1 MDFILLFHRYRLKF
15 IISNRHSRAEVL
27 HNSGVVLVSASTAE
41 FEITKHLYKTT
52 DISAAKNL
60 GRVLAQRCQEAG
72 ITRVYWEPQYGDR
85 NKLRVMFMVMS
96 YCGVVTSFLVILL
109 QMVMVSPGTHLV
121 KTHQSL
127 SITNESQLKKSRSPK
142 LKMLGP
148 LCNQTVNME
157 TDAKSLY
164 YSLLKLKIV
173 LL

>member
-1 MDFILLFHRYRLKF
+1 M
-15 IISNRHSRAEVL
+15 L

-72 ITRVYWEPQYGDR
+72 ITRVFWEPQYGDR

-96 YCGVVTSFLVILL
+96 YCGVVTSFPVILL
-109 QMVMVSPGTHLV
+109 QMVMVSPGTRLV

-127 SITNESQLKKSRSPK
+127 SITNESQFKKSRSPK

-148 LCNQTVNME
+148 LCNQTVKME

>member
-1 MDFILLFHRYRLKF
+1 M
-15 IISNRHSRAEVL
+15 L

-52 DISAAKNL
+52 NISAAKNL

-96 YCGVVTSFLVILL
+96 YCEVVTSFPVILL

-121 KTHQSL
+121 KTRQSL
-127 SITNESQLKKSRSPK
+127 FITNESQLKKSRSPK
-142 LKMLGP
+142 LKMLEP

-157 TDAKSLY
+157 TDVKSLY

>member
-1 MDFILLFHRYRLKF
+1 M
-15 IISNRHSRAEVL
+15 L

-41 FEITKHLYKTT
+41 FEITRHLYKTT

-96 YCGVVTSFLVILL
+96 YCGVVTSFPVILL
-109 QMVMVSPGTHLV
+109 QIVTVSPGTHLV
-121 KTHQSL
+121 KTHESL
-127 SITNESQLKKSRSPK
+127 SIPRGFNKPNESQFKKPRSPK

-148 LCNQTVNME
+148 LCNQTVNMK
-157 TDAKSLY
+157 TDVKSLY

>member
-1 MDFILLFHRYRLKF
+1 M
-15 IISNRHSRAEVL
+15 L

-41 FEITKHLYKTT
+41 FEITRHLYKTT

-96 YCGVVTSFLVILL
+96 YCGVVTTFPVILL
-109 QMVMVSPGTHLV
+109 QIGMVSPGTHPV
-121 KTHQSL
+121 KTHESL
-127 SITNESQLKKSRSPK
+127 SITNESEFKKSRSPK

-148 LCNQTVNME
+148 LCNQTVNMKTE
-157 TDAKSLY
+157 AKSLY

-173 LL
+173 LLQM